1 MSNEPLLAQ
10 KQTKSQNIMLVD
22 RLMDKDQKYLEIE
35 ELSQPQQEAYEQR
48 M

>member
-35 ELSQPQQEAYEQR
+35 ELPQPQQEAYEQR